1 MLDFIIKKLP
11 SDLTATAG
19 MALVGQYAKRLGIS
33 ALVDRKSPVAA
44 GGIPNS
50 GILKSHLS
58 LLVQGMNDFYAIAD
72 SCSIARNQPHV
83 VKCCMGLGPPNA
95 VGPHSLSGRSCSVAS
110 GLSGLI
116 AQARLE
122 RTSTSSTPLARQEAC
137 NLRRTF
143 CRPRPTAARV
153 STLLQQTLYAHCS
166 GQLGMARYHAL
177 EA

>member
-1 MLDFIIKKLP
+1 MHNGVHPKGEHHMLDFIIKNLP
-11 SDLTATAG
+11 YDLTANAG
-19 MALVGQYAKRLGIS
+19 LALVGQYAKRLGIS

-110 GLSGLI
+110 GLSRSM
-116 AQARLE
+116 ARAPLGS
-122 RTSTSSTPLARQEAC
+122 TSTSPTQVARQDA
-137 NLRRTF
+137 
-143 CRPRPTAARV
+143 
-153 STLLQQTLYAHCS
+153 
-166 GQLGMARYHAL
+166 
-177 EA
+177 